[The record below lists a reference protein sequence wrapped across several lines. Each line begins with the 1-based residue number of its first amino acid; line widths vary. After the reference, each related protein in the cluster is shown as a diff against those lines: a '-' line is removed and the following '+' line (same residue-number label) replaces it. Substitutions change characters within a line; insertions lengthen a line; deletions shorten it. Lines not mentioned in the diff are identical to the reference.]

1 MKTIIEEA
9 IDAFKMNHDDRCVG
23 KCQHNELIERTKNYE
38 RRIQKDIGEDVA
50 TRLEEVRDDWLM
62 RAELKE
68 GSFAAFIDLIF
79 NVAAKFAREI
89 E

>member
-9 IDAFKMNHDDRCVG
+9 IDAFQMNHNDRCVG
-23 KCQHNELIERTKNYE
+23 NCNHNELITRAKNYE
-38 RRIQKDIGEDVA
+38 RRIQKDLGEDLAVK
-50 TRLEEVRDDWLM
+50 LEEVRDDWLI
-62 RAELKE
+62 RADVRE
-68 GSFAAFIDLIF
+68 GSLAAFIDLIF

>member
-9 IDAFKMNHDDRCVG
+9 IDAFQMNHDDRCLG
-23 KCQHNELIERTKNYE
+23 NCNHTELITRAKNYE

-50 TRLEEVRDDWLM
+50 TRLEEVRDDWLIT
-62 RAELKE
+62 AEIRE
-68 GSFAAFIDLIF
+68 VSYAAFIQLIF
-79 NVAAKFAREI
+79 DVAAKFAREI